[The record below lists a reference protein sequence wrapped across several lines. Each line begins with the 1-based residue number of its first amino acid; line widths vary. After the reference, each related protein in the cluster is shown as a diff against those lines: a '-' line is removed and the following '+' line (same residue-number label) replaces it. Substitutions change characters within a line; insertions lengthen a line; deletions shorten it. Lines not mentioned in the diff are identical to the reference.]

1 MHPLLTLKALLLP
14 CACLLL
20 LGCASPP
27 TAIKVEQLLKT
38 GQSWIGT
45 PYTWPDGKPEFTV
58 VKITLPANTALKWH
72 THPMPNIAYVVA
84 GELMVETED
93 GLHKTT
99 LGPGQALPE
108 MVNTSHRGTSGKA
121 PVELIVFYAG
131 TPGMPLSH

>member
-1 MHPLLTLKALLLP
+1 MTPSTPLKALLLSFG
-14 CACLLL
+14 CLLL
-20 LGCASPP
+20 LGCSSAPS
-27 TAIKVEQLLKT
+27 AVKVEQLLKT
-38 GQSWIGT
+38 GQSWTGT
-45 PYTWPDGKPEFTV
+45 PYTWPDGNPEFTV

-72 THPMPNIAYVVA
+72 THPMPNIAYVLA

-99 LGPGQALPE
+99 LKPGQVLPE

>member
-1 MHPLLTLKALLLP
+1 MHPLLALKTLLLA
-14 CACLLL
+14 CACLLM
-20 LGCASPP
+20 LGCNSSP
-27 TAIKVEQLLKT
+27 TAVTVEQLLKT
-38 GQSWIGT
+38 GQSWTGT

-108 MVNTSHRGTSGKA
+108 MVNTAHRGTSGKV

>member
-1 MHPLLTLKALLLP
+1 M
-14 CACLLL
+14 
-20 LGCASPP
+20 
-27 TAIKVEQLLKT
+27 
-38 GQSWIGT
+38 
-45 PYTWPDGKPEFTV
+45 

-84 GELMVETED
+84 GELLVETED
-93 GLHKTT
+93 GMHKTT
-99 LGPGQALPE
+99 LKPGQVLPE